1 MSGERARWLQKN
13 ARQRPLRQTGVGANT
28 PQARIVP
35 RAHADIYLMVLMAPS

>member
-1 MSGERARWLQKN
+1 MSGERAHWLQKN

-28 PQARIVP
+28 PQARIVS